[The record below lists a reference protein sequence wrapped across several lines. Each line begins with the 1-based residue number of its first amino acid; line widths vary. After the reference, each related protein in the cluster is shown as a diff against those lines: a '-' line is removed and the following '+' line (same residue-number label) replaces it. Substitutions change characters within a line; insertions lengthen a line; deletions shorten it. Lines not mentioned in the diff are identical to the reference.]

1 MSRIADKNVTCHD
14 RNVTCLD
21 KNVTC
26 HDRNVTCLD
35 KNVTRRDK
43 NVRSL
48 WITSVEF
55 PPQWHNPPPCLPL
68 TREVACVARRR
79 ERKAVARL
87 FNNTDE
93 QCSPLHW
100 IFSHSEPMRKIFPAV
115 CTNLSYT
122 IHIV

>member
-1 MSRIADKNVTCHD
+1 MTKMSQIA
-14 RNVTCLD
+14 D

-55 PPQWHNPPPCLPL
+55 PPPIAQTICLPL
-68 TREVACVARRR
+68 LRGGAPTGRRGVAVGVYSIKVSRA
-79 ERKAVARL
+79 
-87 FNNTDE
+87 D
-93 QCSPLHW
+93 
-100 IFSHSEPMRKIFPAV
+100 
-115 CTNLSYT
+115 
-122 IHIV
+122 